1 MLDGL
6 GWERAVVA
14 GEAISARRRYLTTRR
29 RLLMPFALDTGTPFG
44 QRAQRRLR
52 EDKLAWLVTTSD
64 DGTPQPV
71 PVWFLW
77 DRPASFLLYSKPAT
91 AKLRNIAER
100 PRVALHLDGNG
111 EGGDIVVVLG
121 DAAVSDDPPAHELP
135 EYVEK
140 YAAFIARNSWTPE
153 SFAADYSVPVRIEAS
168 RVRGF

>member
-1 MLDGL
+1 
-6 GWERAVVA
+6 
-14 GEAISARRRYLTTRR
+14 
-29 RLLMPFALDTGTPFG
+29 MPFAIDTDTPFG

-52 EDKLAWLVTTSD
+52 EEKVAWLITTSD

-77 DRPASFLLYSKPAT
+77 DRPAAFLIYSKPDT

-121 DAAVSDDPPAHELP
+121 DAAVTDEPPAHEIP

-140 YAAFIARNSWTPE
+140 YAGFIARNSWTPE
-153 SFAADYSVPVRIEAS
+153 SFAADYSVPVRVEAT
-168 RVRGF
+168 RLRGF